1 MRKELSRL
9 DYFTLKVLI
18 GLFEFKN
25 CSVVAEKLNTTQPKV
40 SRALSCLREVI
51 QDELFVRQQYGL
63 QPNFM
68 AEKIY
73 PLAKSIVATLEEI
86 DLVAMT
92 LPDARRVVNVAVQ
105 EHMSAF
111 FLEAISEVCI
121 HLKKEVSV
129 NIQPWCDNVSQLI
142 AQGKLDYAITA
153 NSTYHEMIENLEL
166 GEVSYRF
173 VVAKKGHPIFQRP
186 LSYASLIENRLVF
199 INYCQVGSKPN
210 WFESIVKERGEEL
223 KLSLKTSCHK
233 MALDHI
239 VKSDDVCCTASIFA
253 YQYFKNR
260 DDTDFIDATD
270 FCHVELAKAKKELV
284 PSEQQKYYYHL
295 QYHHSNENEF
305 TQLLSEILKRK
316 FDSMQDE
323 YELAKSLVAIK

>member
-121 HLKKEVSV
+121 HLKQEVSV

-223 KLSLKTSCHK
+223 KLILKTSCHNI
-233 MALDHI
+233 ALDHI

>member
-51 QDELFVRQQYGL
+51 QNELFVRQQYGL
-63 QPNFM
+63 QPNLM

-86 DLVAMT
+86 DLVAMSQ
-92 LPDARRVVNVAVQ
+92 PDPRRVVNVAVQ
-105 EHMSAF
+105 EHISAC
-111 FLEAISEVCI
+111 FLEAISEASV
-121 HLKKEVSV
+121 HLKQEVVV

-142 AQGKLDYAITA
+142 AQGKLDYAITV

-166 GEVSYRF
+166 GELRYRF
-173 VVAKKGHPIFQRP
+173 VVAKKGHSIFQKP
-186 LSYASLIENRLVF
+186 LSYSALIENRLVF
-199 INYCQVGSKPN
+199 LNYSQVGSKPN
-210 WFESIVKERGEEL
+210 WFESSVKQRGQEL
-223 KLSLKTSCHK
+223 KLILKTSSLA

-260 DDTDFIDATD
+260 DDIDFIDATD
-270 FCHVELAKAKKELV
+270 FNQVELAKAKELV
-284 PSEQQKYYYHL
+284 PAEHQKYYFYL
-295 QYHHSNENEF
+295 QYHHSNEREF
-305 TQLLSEILKRK
+305 THLLSKIMKRK
-316 FDSMQDE
+316 MDSMQEE
-323 YELAKSLVAIK
+323 YEQAK

>member
-86 DLVAMT
+86 DLVALT
-92 LPDARRVVNVAVQ
+92 LPDTRRVVNVAVQ

-111 FLEAISEVCI
+111 FLEAVSEVCI
-121 HLKKEVSV
+121 HLKQEVSV

-173 VVAKKGHPIFQRP
+173 VVAKKGHPIFRKP
-186 LSYASLIENRLVF
+186 LSYSSLIENRLVF

-223 KLSLKTSCHK
+223 KLILKTSCHNI
-233 MALDHI
+233 ALDHI

-270 FCHVELAKAKKELV
+270 FCHVELAKARKELV
-284 PSEQQKYYYHL
+284 PSEQKKYYYHL

-305 TQLLSEILKRK
+305 TQILSEILKRK

>member
-63 QPNFM
+63 QPNLM

-73 PLAKSIVATLEEI
+73 PLAKSVVATLEEI
-86 DLVAMT
+86 DQVA
-92 LPDARRVVNVAVQ
+92 LAQPDAIRVVNVAVQ

-111 FLEAISEVCI
+111 FLEALSEASV
-121 HLKKEVSV
+121 HLNQKVVV
-129 NIQPWCDNVSQLI
+129 NVQSWCDNVSQLI
-142 AQGKLDYAITA
+142 AQGKLDYAITV
-153 NSTYHEMIENLEL
+153 NSTYQEMIENLEL
-166 GEVSYRF
+166 GEVRYRF
-173 VVAKKGHPIFQRP
+173 VVAKKGHPIFRKP
-186 LSYASLIENRLVF
+186 LSYSSLIENRLVF

-210 WFESIVKERGEEL
+210 WFEPSAKLRGEEL
-223 KLSLKTSCHK
+223 KLSLKTSSLT
-233 MALDHI
+233 MALEQI

-270 FCHVELAKAKKELV
+270 FCHVELSKAKKELA
-284 PSEQQKYYYHL
+284 PEEHQKDYYYL
-295 QYHHSNENEF
+295 QYHHSNEHEF
-305 TQLLSEILKRK
+305 THLLSEIMKRK
-316 FDSMQDE
+316 LDLMQDE
-323 YELAKSLVAIK
+323 YEQAKSLVIK